1 MIWFIFL
8 KFSVPLGF
16 VFGYFRSKLLKLN
29 FVNFVLKW
37 RASSRWSSGPNSA
50 WGSIGMMTIEKTHP
64 TLFMFLLTFLVIL
77 NVLWPNIPI
86 FAKIPIWPNIPI
98 SNFLSDFLNKVSVKD
113 SNVLKHVTFAA
124 FQNTKFI

>member
-1 MIWFIFL
+1 
-8 KFSVPLGF
+8 
-16 VFGYFRSKLLKLN
+16 
-29 FVNFVLKW
+29 
-37 RASSRWSSGPNSA
+37 
-50 WGSIGMMTIEKTHP
+50 MMTIEKTHP

-86 FAKIPIWPNIPI
+86 FAKILIWPNIPM